1 MGKIN
6 WKRFIGFTL
15 LVAILALLMVDQ
27 YFDSFQNVA
36 LFRPDL
42 STSFYEGGRLYVA
55 VDSLAR
61 VSALIPFKNLFFILI
76 AILLLNNIFVVLFM
90 KKDEVLESTE
100 EEDTLSFKRLHS
112 YLSHEQKNNLAII
125 RMRMELAGD
134 TETLAYID
142 KISHSMDD
150 VLTLSDDVSVE
161 DLEEVDM
168 ILLVA
173 EVCDDYKPLGDLK
186 FEFEGDSAIILS
198 KYQWVYRAMSNLID
212 NALKFGED
220 SPIEVSVR
228 TEQGSVVVCVKDHG
242 IGIEESQLDVIFKHE
257 YRVNPLNSDGYGIGL
272 SLVNRVCE
280 LSRGI
285 VWVDSEVGVG
295 TSFYLSFPQV

>member
-1 MGKIN
+1 
-6 WKRFIGFTL
+6 
-15 LVAILALLMVDQ
+15 
-27 YFDSFQNVA
+27 
-36 LFRPDL
+36 
-42 STSFYEGGRLYVA
+42 
-55 VDSLAR
+55 
-61 VSALIPFKNLFFILI
+61 
-76 AILLLNNIFVVLFM
+76 
-90 KKDEVLESTE
+90 
-100 EEDTLSFKRLHS
+100 
-112 YLSHEQKNNLAII
+112 
-125 RMRMELAGD
+125 MELAGD

-161 DLEEVDM
+161 DLEEVDL

-173 EVCDDYKPLGDLK
+173 EVCDDYKPLVDLK
-186 FEFEGDSAIILS
+186 FKFGCESAIILS

-212 NALKFGED
+212 NAIKFGSEK
-220 SPIEVSVR
+220 PIEVSV
-228 TEQGSVVVCVKDHG
+228 QISHGSVIVCVKDHG
-242 IGIEESQLDVIFKHE
+242 IGIEERQLDVIFKHE

>member
-1 MGKIN
+1 MGKIS
-6 WKRFIGFTL
+6 WKRLIVFTL
-15 LVAILALLMVDQ
+15 LVSVLVLLMVDQ
-27 YFDSFQNVA
+27 YFDSFRNIA

-42 STSFYEGGRLYVA
+42 ASSFYQGGRLYVA
-55 VDSLAR
+55 VDSLAK
-61 VSALIPFKNLFFILI
+61 VSALVPFKNLFFILI
-76 AILLLNNIFVVLFM
+76 AVLALNNIYVALFM
-90 KKDEVLESTE
+90 KKDEVVESTE

-173 EVCDDYKPLGDLK
+173 EVCDDYKP
-186 FEFEGDSAIILS
+186 
-198 KYQWVYRAMSNLID
+198 
-212 NALKFGED
+212 
-220 SPIEVSVR
+220 
-228 TEQGSVVVCVKDHG
+228 
-242 IGIEESQLDVIFKHE
+242 
-257 YRVNPLNSDGYGIGL
+257 
-272 SLVNRVCE
+272 
-280 LSRGI
+280 
-285 VWVDSEVGVG
+285 
-295 TSFYLSFPQV
+295 